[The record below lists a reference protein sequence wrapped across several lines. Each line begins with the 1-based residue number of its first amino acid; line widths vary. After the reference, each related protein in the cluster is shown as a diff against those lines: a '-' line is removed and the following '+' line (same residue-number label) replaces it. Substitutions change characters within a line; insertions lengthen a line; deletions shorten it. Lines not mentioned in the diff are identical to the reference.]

1 MTIEQFIE
9 LYGISKTYLAAR
21 IGIAATTFRGKMEAK
36 KYKFT
41 VSERHH
47 LLSIMD
53 EMSQNV
59 QRIKNIELL

>member
-1 MTIEQFIE
+1 MTIEQFIDT
-9 LYGISKTYLAAR
+9 YGISKTYLAAR

-41 VSERHH
+41 KSERHH
-47 LLSIMD
+47 LLSVLD
-53 EMSQNV
+53 EMAAHI